1 MRGKRAG
8 LLAMTGALSL
18 ALAACGGGGSGGGG
32 GAADG
37 NPVVVG
43 TTDKV
48 VSFDPAGSYDLGSW
62 TIVYNTY
69 QTLMTFEPGGNEP
82 VPDAAESCDFTDEK
96 NTTYVCTLKDGL
108 KFHDGSPLTA
118 EDVVFSFQRVIDIE
132 DPNGPSTLLA
142 DMKSVEATGDL
153 EVTFNLKRPAAVW
166 PFIVATPAG
175 AIVPSDAYPA
185 DAKQPNTKVIG
196 SGPYKLAAYEP
207 GQRAVL
213 EPHDAYN
220 GPGEVANDGAI
231 MTYFDQPSALK
242 LAIEQ
247 AEIDVAYRSLSPTD
261 IADLRE
267 TEGVEVVDGEGTEIR
282 YIVFNVKQQPGKEQA
297 VRQAMAMLV
306 DRQAIAENVYSGT
319 VDPLYSMVPQG
330 LQYATKAF
338 ADRYGTTPDPEG
350 AKQVLQ
356 EAGVK
361 TPAPVELWWTP
372 SHYGPVSADEYTEI
386 KRQLEDSGLFKVTL
400 KSSEWQQ
407 YSVAYSEDQYPVFQ
421 LGWFPDYP
429 DAHDYTAPFFQD
441 GGFYNNHYKNEE
453 MNKLLAEEAASTDP
467 QVREQAFTKI
477 QEIAA
482 EEVPTIPLWQGKQ
495 VGAVQQGVKGVADTF
510 DATFI
515 FRMYMIS
522 KPSE

>member
-1 MRGKRAG
+1 MRGKRG
-8 LLAMTGALSL
+8 PLLAMTGALTL
-18 ALAACGGGGSGGGG
+18 VLAACGGGGGGGG
-32 GAADG
+32 GAAGG

-96 NTTYVCTLKDGL
+96 NTTYVCTLKEGL
-108 KFHDGSPLTA
+108 KFSDGSPLTS

-132 DPNGPSTLLA
+132 DPNGPSTLIA

-153 EVTFNLKRPAAVW
+153 EVTFELKAPTAVW

-196 SGPYKLAAYEP
+196 SGPYKLASYEP

-213 EPHDAYN
+213 EPHDAYK

-282 YIVFNVKQQPGKEQA
+282 YIVFNLKQQPGNEQA

-330 LQYATKAF
+330 LQYATKSF
-338 ADRYGTTPDPEG
+338 ADRYGTAPDPEG

-356 EAGVK
+356 KAGVK
-361 TPAPVELWWTP
+361 TPVPVELWWTP
-372 SHYGPVSADEYTEI
+372 SHYGPVSADEYTEV

-441 GGFYNNHYKNEE
+441 GGFFNNHYKNEE
-453 MNKLLAEEAASTDP
+453 INKLLAEEAASVDP
-467 QVREQAFTKI
+467 QVREQAFAKI
-477 QEIAA
+477 QDIAA